1 MGAIGLDLGD
11 KHGFL
16 PRATGAKNSWQS
28 QKPVGMLDLR
38 CQSTSSR
45 NLEQILDIQGSFQ

>member
-11 KHGFL
+11 KRDFWPG
-16 PRATGAKNSWQS
+16 ATGAKNSWQS
-28 QKPVGMLDLR
+28 QKPIGMLDLR

-45 NLEQILDIQGSFQ
+45 NLEQNLDIQGSFQ